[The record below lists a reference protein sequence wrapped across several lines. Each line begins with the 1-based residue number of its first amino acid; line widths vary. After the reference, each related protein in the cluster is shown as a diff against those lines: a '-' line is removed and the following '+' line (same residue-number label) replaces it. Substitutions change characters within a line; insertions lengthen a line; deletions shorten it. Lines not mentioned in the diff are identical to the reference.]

1 MHETDMTRALIQ
13 TLHTWWQAQPESPR
27 IERIYLQVGQFT
39 CVEPA
44 SLQFAYRVQTQGT
57 VLEGSQL
64 LIEEIPLVAFC
75 KRCQHSYQPEMG
87 TAYSCPTCQAPM
99 EEIRSG
105 RELKIAAIDY
115 SPIPASTEI

>member
-13 TLHTWWQAQPESPR
+13 TLQIWWQAQPESPR
-27 IERIYLQVGQFT
+27 IERVHLQVGQFT

-57 VLEGSQL
+57 LLEGSQL

-75 KRCQHSYQPEMG
+75 QHCQRTYQPEMG
-87 TAYSCPTCQAPM
+87 AAYTCPTCQAPM

-115 SPIPASTEI
+115 CSPLTLRKS

>member
-13 TLHTWWQAQPESPR
+13 TLQIWWQAQPESPR
-27 IERIYLQVGQFT
+27 IERVYLQVGQFT

-44 SLQFAYRVQTQGT
+44 SLQFAYRVQTRNT

-75 KRCQHSYQPEMG
+75 QPCQQTYRPEIG
-87 TAYSCPTCQAPM
+87 TAYACPTCHAPM
-99 EEIRSG
+99 QEIRSG
-105 RELKIAAIDY
+105 RELKIAAIDHR
-115 SPIPASTEI
+115 STLTPMEI

>member
-13 TLHTWWQAQPESPR
+13 TLQIWWQAQPGSPR
-27 IERIYLQVGQFT
+27 IERVHLQVGQFT

-57 VLEGSQL
+57 LLEGSQL

-75 KRCQHSYQPEMG
+75 QPCQRTYRPDMG
-87 TAYSCPTCQAPM
+87 TAYSCPTCHAPM

-115 SPIPASTEI
+115 RSAPTLMEI